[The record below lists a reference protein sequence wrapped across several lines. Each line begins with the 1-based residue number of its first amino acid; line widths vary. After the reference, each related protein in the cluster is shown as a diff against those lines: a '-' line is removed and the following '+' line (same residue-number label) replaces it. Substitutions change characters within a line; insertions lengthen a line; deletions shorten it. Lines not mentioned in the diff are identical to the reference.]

1 MMKMLSG
8 WHIIVMIKTFCL
20 PMGHKE
26 VISIQWFHTANNG
39 MISQMTSS
47 FSSKLLQTP
56 PPSSKWWVISYYN
69 TTNAFIGMH
78 SLCLWGSGLILAET
92 REDPFT
98 LYALSSPLILFLLIF
113 FFKTLSLFS
122 KSLCQT
128 VLALYQDLNMS
139 ANKMTLWWNEGKLL
153 KKRILRDKTIKKQ
166 VQCADPSHYK

>member
-1 MMKMLSG
+1 MMKMLLG
-8 WHIIVMIKTFCL
+8 WHVIVMMKIFCL
-20 PMGHKE
+20 HMGNEE

-98 LYALSSPLILFLLIF
+98 LYA
-113 FFKTLSLFS
+113 
-122 KSLCQT
+122 
-128 VLALYQDLNMS
+128 D
-139 ANKMTLWWNEGKLL
+139 EGVIVKLL
-153 KKRILRDKTIKKQ
+153 PRVPLAVIRLPQFHSVIMGCDFIYYFHIWNHLQDSTRLVEDGGGR
-166 VQCADPSHYK
+166 SWRRNSSM

>member
-1 MMKMLSG
+1 MNMVFMMKMLSG

-98 LYALSSPLILFLLIF
+98 LYGRRRR
-113 FFKTLSLFS
+113 S
-122 KSLCQT
+122 KRNRKQ
-128 VLALYQDLNMS
+128 QQR
-139 ANKMTLWWNEGKLL
+139 
-153 KKRILRDKTIKKQ
+153 KRKGRRFEILRMKKKDEWK
-166 VQCADPSHYK
+166 VGRCSEKKLEDMKNLKLISYLLGKRNYTRS

>member
-1 MMKMLSG
+1 MQLLSRLKFFYTNKLISQGKFLFKMNMVFMMKMLSG

-98 LYALSSPLILFLLIF
+98 LYASSVTLRRIHFFLQGPRGESRSFYFYVTNLF
-113 FFKTLSLFS
+113 
-122 KSLCQT
+122 
-128 VLALYQDLNMS
+128 
-139 ANKMTLWWNEGKLL
+139 
-153 KKRILRDKTIKKQ
+153 
-166 VQCADPSHYK
+166 

>member
-1 MMKMLSG
+1 
-8 WHIIVMIKTFCL
+8 MIKTFCL

-78 SLCLWGSGLILAET
+78 SLCLWGSGLILAAT

-98 LYALSSPLILFLLIF
+98 LYGRRRRRKLQRWTNQAFSPSCHPFCIASNSFPQCIFKQMGRILIF
-113 FFKTLSLFS
+113 FESLYLFP
-122 KSLCQT
+122 C
-128 VLALYQDLNMS
+128 
-139 ANKMTLWWNEGKLL
+139 LWISIRGK
-153 KKRILRDKTIKKQ
+153 
-166 VQCADPSHYK
+166 VWWFVGP